1 MNRTASVSR
10 TAFTVAAR
18 QTTVRGSQALFA
30 RSYAVGQ
37 NLLDGQANLKGVD
50 GKDLPLTDLFKGK
63 KVVVFGLPGAFTPV
77 CTSRHVP
84 GYVDSADKFKAKG
97 VDNVVCVSVNDPFV
111 MKAWGDSLKA
121 NNITLVAD
129 WDGSFTKLVDKE
141 LDLSAA
147 GLGKRCRRY
156 SLVVDNGKI
165 VKENIENAP
174 NDLQVT
180 SAEAVLA
187 QL

>member
-1 MNRTASVSR
+1 MGQTTRKMNRTASVSR

-37 NLLDGQANLKGVD
+37 NLLEGQANLKGVD

-63 KVVVFGLPGAFTPV
+63 KVVGFGLPGAFTPV

-129 WDGSFTKLVDKE
+129 KE

>member
-1 MNRTASVSR
+1 VTYL
-10 TAFTVAAR
+10 
-18 QTTVRGSQALFA
+18 GLFN
-30 RSYAVGQ
+30 Q
-37 NLLDGQANLKGVD
+37 
-50 GKDLPLTDLFKGK
+50 
-63 KVVVFGLPGAFTPV
+63 VVVFGLPGAFTPV

-97 VDNVVCVSVNDPFV
+97 VDNVVCVYAFPSASSCSLSSQLWPHTTRLCLQHNRSVNDPFV
-111 MKAWGDSLKA
+111 MKAWGESLKA

-129 WDGSFTKLVDKE
+129 WDSSFTKLVDKE

-156 SLVVDNGKI
+156 SLIVDNGKI

-174 NDLQVT
+174 N
-180 SAEAVLA
+180 E
-187 QL
+187 

>member
-1 MNRTASVSR
+1 MNRTCAVSR
-10 TAFTVAAR
+10 GAFTLATRQTAF
-18 QTTVRGSQALFA
+18 GSQALFT

-37 NLLDGQANLKGVD
+37 NLLEGKANLKGVD
-50 GKDLPLTDLFKGK
+50 GKDLSLSDVFKGK

-77 CTSRHVP
+77 CTSKHVP
-84 GYVDSADKFKAKG
+84 GYVESADKFKAKG
-97 VDNVVCVSVNDPFV
+97 VDVVCVSVNDPFV

-147 GLGKRCRRY
+147 GLGKRCKRY

-165 VKENIENAP
+165 INENVESAP
-174 NDLQVT
+174 NDLKLT
-180 SAEAVLA
+180 DAATVLS
-187 QL
+187 QI